1 MKRKIVIM
9 AMIVIATAFSSCGNG
24 NRSGKTAETKTAE
37 AQTAVDTTE
46 LKKMNWEKMK
56 PGYAVPDFTLMG
68 LDGKEMSLSDFKG
81 KYVLLDFWGTWCR
94 WCVKGLPE
102 MKEYYARYA
111 DKIEFVGISCRES
124 EEAWREGVGTHALPW
139 TNLYNGYDQTLIVDY
154 GIQGYPTKIILDAE
168 GKVVEAF
175 LGEDPALYEKLD
187 EMFAQKS

>member
-24 NRSGKTAETKTAE
+24 NRSGKTAETETAE

>member
-1 MKRKIVIM
+1 M

-24 NRSGKTAETKTAE
+24 NRSGKTAETETAE

-124 EEAWREGVGTHALPW
+124 EEAWREGVGTHTLPW